1 MLELGGKVTVP
12 KMRLSR
18 SLLRRRVN
26 GGHGFGNCC
35 GSLVALAH
43 RFER

>member
-26 GGHGFGNCC
+26 GGHGFGNSTRGFGKFC
-35 GSLVALAH
+35 
-43 RFER
+43 